1 MIMETKCVLLT
12 HINPVVLQPFSA
24 GFLEVTLLCTLIK
37 SLLYLWR
44 NQQASLCVQDV
55 RSDILTCIVTRTAN
69 GEYHNWRGKRLPWI
83 TSSGL
88 WGDHSP
94 DCLDRLREE
103 EGRNRSL
110 LANPP
115 GLRPLLA
122 NVQSQGR
129 WIRDLSPPQHPRSSC
144 RTLQADRVQTSRAQ
158 DYSWT
163 RGGGL
168 CVCII
173 DAWCS
178 AWKSL

>member
-1 MIMETKCVLLT
+1 MMETKCVLLT
-12 HINPVVLQPFSA
+12 HINPVVLQPFST

-37 SLLYLWR
+37 SLLYLW
-44 NQQASLCVQDV
+44 
-55 RSDILTCIVTRTAN
+55 TAN
-69 GEYHNWRGKRLPWI
+69 GKYHNWRGKRLPWI